1 MTKTAIA
8 SILRMSNGP
17 QAMDRTSIRARMRS
31 EVQTDLRMKSVTH
44 SNTIGDTESRQMRI
58 NAS

>member
-1 MTKTAIA
+1 MMRTAIA
-8 SILRMSNGP
+8 SILRMRNGP
-17 QAMDRTSIRARMRS
+17 QAMDRTFIRARMRS
-31 EVQTDLRMKSVTH
+31 EVQTDLRMKSVSR

>member
-44 SNTIGDTESRQMRI
+44 NNTIGNTKSRQMKI

>member
-17 QAMDRTSIRARMRS
+17 QVMDRTSIRARTRS

-44 SNTIGDTESRQMRI
+44 NNTIGNTKSRQMKI